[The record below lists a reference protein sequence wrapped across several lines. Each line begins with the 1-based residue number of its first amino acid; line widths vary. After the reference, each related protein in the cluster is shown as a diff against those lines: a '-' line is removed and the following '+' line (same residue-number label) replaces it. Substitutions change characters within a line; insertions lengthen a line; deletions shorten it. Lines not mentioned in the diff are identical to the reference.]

1 MGVTLVEG
9 KQHNVIKRDGR
20 IEPFSWDK
28 LNKVLKWAATHRTGI
43 SENMVEFMIKE
54 IKDNMNLRIFDKIK
68 IEKLFDETI
77 DVAANLA
84 DRMYPEY
91 DLIARNL
98 FIQKIYK
105 ETWGIKRNEY
115 PDYKEVVKKGL
126 QYGVYGAAFES
137 LSDEDIEELGSYID
151 SSYDF
156 VFNSFLGISTF
167 FNKYCKNYTKTK
179 KLELPQHAMM
189 RIAVQAFY
197 TEAKN
202 QRIELMKKF
211 YDVIRNHLISRAT
224 PYYINAGGPKPML
237 SSCVLV
243 AADDDSYSIN
253 KACNNIG
260 MYSREGGGTALDI
273 SPVRSI
279 DAVVDKT
286 GRSSGKIPFIK
297 MVESVISAYNQK
309 SARPGACAVYFNWWD
324 YEVMDLL
331 MLKDEGGSEE
341 RRARKLQYAVKLND
355 IFVKALLA
363 DKDIYLFDPK
373 DTPEL
378 LELHGDDFSMK
389 YFEYANKAGI
399 RKKKIKAREL
409 GYLIAKI
416 RNETGNLYIF
426 FDDNVNENTPFKEKI
441 RQSNLC
447 FTGDTLVYTVDRG
460 LVPIEQLAQES
471 QGKKRFKVYCS
482 HPTSNGWSEP
492 IIKEAVAFMTGT
504 DNTIKL
510 TLSDGSIIKCTP
522 DHKIA
527 LAEGGYIEARNSIQC
542 YVQLADN
549 RAVFVQK
556 IEHNPVEIVYDLTV
570 EDTHNFYI
578 VDENTDSKILV
589 HNCTEITLPTKPTL
603 MAESKVVQEWDKD
616 KPQIET
622 KDYGEI
628 ALCNLSAINAVEWT
642 KLDERHKQEL
652 TYLLARAFDNE
663 VETMYYAAREG
674 EIANKLYRSI
684 GIGVNGL
691 AAYFAF
697 NKVKFTDPK
706 SFKLEFDLFE
716 DIYYHVYS
724 ASVAIAKERGPFPR
738 FKQTKWA
745 EGWLPIDYFKEEF
758 DKYAEDW
765 QAARWEQLRE
775 DIMKYGIRFATSAS
789 VAPGA
794 CQTKDG
800 EIITTDGIKSIEQ
813 ILKENNIDYEHI
825 EQNNLIGWYNF
836 ETPVEVHTR
845 HGVYESERIW
855 YNGMK
860 EVYEIEFEDGSKYKF
875 TGNHMLLVRTKEGA
889 EKWVK
894 VSELQEDMEVISI
907 SAK

>member
-9 KQHNVIKRDGR
+9 KQHNVVKRDGR

-28 LNKVLKWAATHRTGI
+28 LNKVLKWAATHKTGI
-43 SENMVEFMIKE
+43 PENMVDFMIKE

-105 ETWGIKRNEY
+105 ETWGIKRDEY

-137 LSDEDIEELGSYID
+137 LSDEDIEELGNYIN

-156 VFNSFLGISTF
+156 EFNSFLGISTF
-167 FNKYCKNYTKTK
+167 FSKYCKNYTKTK

-197 TEAKN
+197 TEPKN
-202 QRIELMKKF
+202 QRIEFIKKF

-341 RRARKLQYAVKLND
+341 RRARKLQYAIKLND
-355 IFVKALLA
+355 IFIKALLA

-378 LELHGDDFSMK
+378 LELHGNDFTIK
-389 YFEYANKAGI
+389 YFEYANKPGI

-409 GYLIAKI
+409 GYLITKI

-447 FTGDTLVYTVDRG
+447 
-460 LVPIEQLAQES
+460 
-471 QGKKRFKVYCS
+471 
-482 HPTSNGWSEP
+482 
-492 IIKEAVAFMTGT
+492 
-504 DNTIKL
+504 
-510 TLSDGSIIKCTP
+510 
-522 DHKIA
+522 
-527 LAEGGYIEARNSIQC
+527 
-542 YVQLADN
+542 
-549 RAVFVQK
+549 
-556 IEHNPVEIVYDLTV
+556 
-570 EDTHNFYI
+570 
-578 VDENTDSKILV
+578 
-589 HNCTEITLPTKPTL
+589 TEITLPTKPTL
-603 MAESKVVQEWDKD
+603 MSETKVVQEWDKD
-616 KPQIET
+616 IPQIET

-642 KLDERHKQEL
+642 KLSEERKQEL

-663 VETMYYAAREG
+663 VENMYYAAREG

-697 NKVKFTDPK
+697 NKVKFTD
-706 SFKLEFDLFE
+706 SESYKLEFDLFE

-758 DKYAEDW
+758 NKYAEDW

-775 DIMKYGIRFATSAS
+775 DIMKYGIRFATSS
-789 VAPGA
+789 SIAPGA
-794 CQTKDG
+794 TNSLFLKNATESTEPVKQLTATKTGTYTCKQFVPQIRKYGMYYQTAWEIPNSILLKHAQIRQMFLDQAQSINTYSDNPQSAFETMKTIIEANKLGLKTLYYLNMQKG
-800 EIITTDGIKSIEQ
+800 EIHEAC
-813 ILKENNIDYEHI
+813 ENC
-825 EQNNLIGWYNF
+825 
-836 ETPVEVHTR
+836 
-845 HGVYESERIW
+845 S
-855 YNGMK
+855 
-860 EVYEIEFEDGSKYKF
+860 S
-875 TGNHMLLVRTKEGA
+875 
-889 EKWVK
+889 
-894 VSELQEDMEVISI
+894 
-907 SAK
+907 